1 MSKPKYSKDPLRQ
14 FLIKHK
20 IGMLSDVKEAIG
32 TNINMTAFRILKTL
46 SYRSSYS
53 HNGRF
58 YTLDSIAQFDK
69 NGLWCHHSVCFSQH
83 GNLMSTLEY
92 FVTESETGY
101 FAQELEDLLHVGV
114 KESLLR
120 LVKKGKIQREKK
132 SGVYWYCSPVSSVRK
147 KQLLSCRVQAETKD
161 DYSDEVKAAI
171 VIFVSML
178 DEQQRRIFAGL
189 EALKRGH
196 GGISQIAEL
205 LGFHPQTVAKGRR
218 ELLEHDVLLG
228 RSRKA
233 GAGRQHVEKKHQR

>member
-1 MSKPKYSKDPLRQ
+1 MNRPKYNKEDLEE
-14 FLIKHK
+14 FLIFCK
-20 IGMLSDVKEAIG
+20 ISTLEDVMNAIG
-32 TNINMTAFRILKTL
+32 TNVNMTAFRILKTL

-53 HNGRF
+53 HKGRF

-69 NGLWCHHSVCFSQH
+69 NGLWCHRSVYFSRH
-83 GNLMSTLEY
+83 GNLLSTLEF
-92 FVTESETGY
+92 FVTKSESGY

-120 LVKKGKIQREKK
+120 LVKKGKIKREKK
-132 SGVYWYCSPVSSVRK
+132 SGVYLYCSPVSPVSK
-147 KQLLSCRVQAETKD
+147 KQLLSRRVQAETRE

-196 GGISQIAEL
+196 GGIGQIAEL

-228 RSRKA
+228 RSRRV